1 MTKPFEFATANRII
15 FGAGTVSQ
23 VPALAASLG
32 SRALVVA
39 GRSIDR
45 AQPLFDG
52 LADAGVA
59 AATFQVTGEPK
70 IADAQAGVA
79 AAREAGCDV
88 VIGLG
93 GGSVIDAAKAISGL
107 LTNTGDVLDY
117 LEVIGKGM
125 PLTEEPAPYIAV
137 PTTAG
142 TGAEVT
148 RNAVLASPE
157 HRVKVSLR
165 HPLMLPTVAVIDPEL
180 TLSMPPSVTAAT
192 GLDAF
197 TQSLEPYVSHLA
209 NPLTD
214 AVCREGMAR
223 AAKSLRRAYTNGD
236 DLEARTDMAITS
248 LCGGL
253 ALANAKLGAVH
264 GFAGPLGGM
273 FPAPHGTVCAC
284 LLPHVMRVN
293 VRALRDRAPD
303 SPSLARYDE
312 VARIVT
318 GSTAATAADGV
329 AWVEALCTDLEVPP
343 LSSFG
348 ITPTDYSLAIEKS
361 RNSSS
366 MKGNPLVLTD
376 VELEEILQA
385 AG

>member
-1 MTKPFEFATANRII
+1 MTSPFEFATANRII

-32 SRALVVA
+32 TRALVVV
-39 GRSIDR
+39 GRSVER
-45 AQPLFDG
+45 AQPLLDG
-52 LADAGVA
+52 LAEAGVG

-79 AAREAGCDV
+79 AAREADCDV

-107 LTNTGDVLDY
+107 LTNTGEVLDY

-125 PLTEEPAPYIAV
+125 PLTEDPAPYIAV

-148 RNAVLASPE
+148 RNAVLASPQ

-165 HPLMLPTVAVIDPEL
+165 HPLMLPTVAVVDPEL

-223 AAKSLRRAYTNGD
+223 AAKSLRRAYTTGD

-293 VRALRDRAPD
+293 VRALRERAPN
-303 SPSLARYDE
+303 SPSLTRYNE
-312 VARIVT
+312 VAQIVT
-318 GSTAATAADGV
+318 GSPNATATDGV
-329 AWVEALCTDLEVPP
+329 AWVEALCTDLAVPP

-348 ITPTDYSLAIEKS
+348 ITPADYSLAIEKS

-376 VELEEILQA
+376 AELEEILQA